1 MPELTSP
8 HATAVH
14 VGAGRAAAATSD
26 AGSFIVEPLIGP
38 DYDHTRLGRSRILG
52 SLSAGLFG
60 AVAASL
66 VKTSD
71 AFACTLGTSP
81 SPCAPSKECCC
92 CDANGA
98 CCSANCSVRKGECEA
113 NRPNVYYW
121 YALLQNGACYNKY
134 RCSDFYSGGDR
145 CICRKFVGTVC

>member
-8 HATAVH
+8 QATAVH

-38 DYDHTRLGRSRILG
+38 DYDHARLGRSRLLG
-52 SLSAGLFG
+52 SLSASLFG

-71 AFACTLGTSP
+71 AFACTLGSAP
-81 SPCAPSKECCC
+81 SPCGPSKECCC
-92 CDANGA
+92 CNANGA
-98 CCSANCSVRKGECEA
+98 CCSANCSVRHGECDNGGDA
-113 NRPNVYYW
+113 W
-121 YALLQNGACYNKY
+121 YDAVRIGACYNQY
-134 RCSDFYSGGDR
+134 RCADYWSGGDR
-145 CICRKFVGTVC
+145 CICRKFVGKIC